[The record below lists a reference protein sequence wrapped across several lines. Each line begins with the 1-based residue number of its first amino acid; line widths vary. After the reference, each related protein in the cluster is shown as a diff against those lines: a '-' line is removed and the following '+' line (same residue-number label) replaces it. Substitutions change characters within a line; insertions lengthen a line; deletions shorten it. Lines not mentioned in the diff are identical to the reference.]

1 VNQAGRQVRLRVQAA
16 GGDTRDEI
24 VEPMTDGFWLRYG
37 DWRYTRCVEVDSKG
51 EGAIGYVHR

>member
-1 VNQAGRQVRLRVQAA
+1 VRLRVQAA